1 MDPTHYVSP
10 PPSGMPLGL
19 GSAFAAL
26 PPPPPLPVDQR
37 THEGRYV
44 WDPTRLH
51 PIHAPH
57 PGLGIGGGSPALE
70 LPPLVGG
77 RLGAAP
83 LGSTV
88 PGELAAP
95 PPPPYRIPPYME
107 HLYQSLHTSPQASL
121 RGLSPLEGRGLAV
134 STDYIGMS
142 GLATTRLSDP
152 HLLPS
157 STLTSTDLPSF
168 IDGSRLPSPRPSL
181 RQSRKRALSSSPY
194 SDSFDIN
201 SMIRFSPNSLVSI
214 MNGSRSS
221 SASGSYGHLSAGE
234 RLYFPS
240 GAISPAL
247 GMHPGVGA
255 ATHLQQLQAH
265 LMRGASLP
273 SSPFLAP
280 SPLLQHGAPPPS
292 HQSLFSLTSQ
302 PPPPTLPPKNEQ
314 VKKESPTISSTIEE
328 EKGSKEKKEASST
341 TSGACGAVSASA
353 RDDDGLKEEPP
364 DFIETHCHWRE
375 CNKDFNTQDDLVK
388 HLNNDHI
395 HANKKSFV
403 CRWKDCSREEKP
415 FKAQYMLVVHM
426 RRHTGEKP
434 HKCTFEGCY
443 KAYSRLENL
452 KTHLRSHT
460 GEKPYMCE
468 FPGCTK
474 AFSNASDRAKH
485 QNRTHSNEKPY
496 VCKAPGCTKRYTDPS
511 SLRKHVKTVHGADFY
526 ASKKHKGNDH
536 PTNNPGGGGAGK
548 EGGAAHPE
556 GSPHS
561 DGGKGGSLSSPSVK
575 SEDPTSPGQEQHSPQ
590 MDTVVGG
597 GATPMDQSRL
607 LEGPISDNNIS
618 TTGGYESVLE
628 QEEAWDTVED
638 DLEASVDLPVG
649 IAALNGLEGSIG
661 SQVNL
666 QERNLRNR
674 LKNRLQAKGLAN
686 ILPSIPG
693 GPRRTL
699 GSGGVGELSQ
709 RITDLKMTGGLT
721 TPQQSRKTLIDLNF
735 RAGQTALQNNRRDS
749 NSTVS
754 TYYGSM
760 RSDSS
765 LHPAS
770 RRSSEVS
777 QVSAASMGR
786 QNMVP
791 SPYDPISLGS
801 SRRSSENSNFN
812 MAGIAQSMSSHLA
825 KLQRRAMATSELYN
839 TSNLVVQTQNMSLSQ
854 DNLQGGGCGW
864 ANNGSSMGAMSA
876 SMGGSNFNSIGPL
889 GSIDPHHTHH
899 HHSSTHSHGHSS
911 HHQHHQSRCEGP
923 RRASDPVRPLERGL
937 GPEEEGASRLQRHHS
952 YTSFNPRTP
961 LPPITPRHHP
971 NHGLQLDQ
979 VAEDEPI
986 ENKLVLPDDMVHY
999 LNQGTGGEKS
1009 KCDPKDTR
1017 RQSNG
1022 TPNTL
1027 PSQQMPSP
1035 AYSSQPV
1042 PSPAYSN
1049 QPMISPAYSNQPMPS
1064 PANPYQYPQASP
1076 GYSIPSPA
1084 HGYGGVA
1091 MQPQVPPQQQ
1101 FSSGLPAPGMAQ
1113 GFNQISQQYHHQ
1125 QPIPQGY
1132 MQQQQQQYP
1141 QQQYTQQQGQMMGQ
1155 HVYNPM
1161 MQQQQQQQGR
1171 YGGLGLQQGGGGYG
1185 MGQGGYGP
1193 VHACG
1198 HLAPP
1203 NLPTQ
1208 AYQAP
1213 CAGCQGRGGNMT
1225 GDMSA
1230 YQGQHGPVASWH
1242 GSHSQMNM
1250 NQFQGSQQYGPQP
1263 QGTQQQ
1269 QQQQGIQ
1276 QQQGPQQ
1283 QQMGMMGNQA
1293 PMGYLGMG
1301 HQYQNPMMMPMPYS
1315 ASMSG
1320 DVQCRDVSQSS
1331 QSKGGKSRTS
1341 PKGSSVVVT
1350 NDPAACGTPSGTVS
1364 GAAATPAT
1372 SKTVQPQ
1379 PPDTPDTVAAA
1390 AAATLPPGT
1399 PVPAAVINPAGDTAC
1414 GDTKAGEDGSAVD
1427 SKSNNKNFM
1436 KPDTYQRTLE
1446 YVQQCQ
1452 SWSSTVVKEEV
1463 TSTTDQKPK
1472 LNPNGTVAGYS
1483 GPPPQSGLFP
1493 SQPPPPPPPPQQQTS
1508 TATHSTSRFATPLP
1522 SALAETSNMVINDMT
1537 SSLTSLQE
1545 ENKYLQ
1551 LIQ

>member
-1 MDPTHYVSP
+1 
-10 PPSGMPLGL
+10 
-19 GSAFAAL
+19 
-26 PPPPPLPVDQR
+26 
-37 THEGRYV
+37 
-44 WDPTRLH
+44 
-51 PIHAPH
+51 
-57 PGLGIGGGSPALE
+57 
-70 LPPLVGG
+70 
-77 RLGAAP
+77 
-83 LGSTV
+83 
-88 PGELAAP
+88 
-95 PPPPYRIPPYME
+95 ME

-121 RGLSPLEGRGLAV
+121 RGLSPLEGRGLSV
-134 STDYIGMS
+134 GSEYLGMS
-142 GLATTRLSDP
+142 GLASTRLSEP
-152 HLLPS
+152 HLLPP
-157 STLTSTDLPSF
+157 STLTSSDLPSF
-168 IDGSRLPSPRPSL
+168 LDGSRLPSPRPSL

-221 SASGSYGHLSAGE
+221 SASGSYGHLSAG
-234 RLYFPS
+234 
-240 GAISPAL
+240 AISPAL

-273 SSPFLAP
+273 GSPFLAP
-280 SPLLQHGAPPPS
+280 SPLLQHSPS
-292 HQSLFSLTSQ
+292 TLATHQSLFSLSSQ
-302 PPPPTLPPKNEQ
+302 PTLPTGPPKTETE
-314 VKKESPTISSTIEE
+314 KKASPTISSTMEE
-328 EKGSKEKKEASST
+328 DKSSKVKKEASST
-341 TSGACGAVSASA
+341 TPSGACGTVSASA

-468 FPGCTK
+468 FPGCSK

-536 PTNNPGGGGAGK
+536 PSANSGGGGGGK
-548 EGGAAHPE
+548 DGGAAHPE

-575 SEDPTSPGQEQHSPQ
+575 SEEPTSPGQEHSPN
-590 MDTVVGG
+590 MDTVTVG

-607 LEGPISDNNIS
+607 LDGPISDNNIT

-628 QEEAWDTVED
+628 REEVWDAVED
-638 DLEASVDLPVG
+638 DLDASVDLPVG
-649 IAALNGLEGSIG
+649 VAALHDLEGSVG
-661 SQVNL
+661 GQVNL

-686 ILPSIPG
+686 ILPNIPI
-693 GPRRTL
+693 GPRRST
-699 GSGGVGELSQ
+699 SSGVGELSQ
-709 RITDLKMTGGLT
+709 RITDLKMNG
-721 TPQQSRKTLIDLNF
+721 PQQVRKNLIDLQF
-735 RAGQTALQNNRRDS
+735 RPGQTMLHTNRRDS

-765 LHPAS
+765 LHPNS

-777 QVSAASMGR
+777 QVSGASMGR

-854 DNLQGGGCGW
+854 DNLQGGWG
-864 ANNGSSMGAMSA
+864 NNTMGSMSA
-876 SMGGSNFNSIGPL
+876 SMAGNNHFGSAGPL
-889 GSIDPHHTHH
+889 GPLD
-899 HHSSTHSHGHSS
+899 
-911 HHQHHQSRCEGP
+911 HHQNRCEGP
-923 RRASDPVRPLERGL
+923 RRASDPVRPLDRG
-937 GPEEEGASRLQRHHS
+937 GVSGGEDGAHRLQRHHS

-961 LPPITPRHHP
+961 LPPITPRHP

-986 ENKLVLPDDMVHY
+986 ENKLVLPDDMVNY
-999 LNQGTGGEKS
+999 LNLKGNGDK
-1009 KCDPKDTR
+1009 KPDPKEIR
-1017 RQSNG
+1017 RQGG

-1035 AYSSQPV
+1035 AYSGQPM

-1049 QPMISPAYSNQPMPS
+1049 QPMISPAYSNQPMQS
-1064 PANPYQYPQASP
+1064 PASNYQYPQASP
-1076 GYSIPSPA
+1076 GYSVPSPA
-1084 HGYGGVA
+1084 HPHGYNSA
-1091 MQPQVPPQQQ
+1091 TMQSPIPQQQ
-1101 FSSGLPAPGMAQ
+1101 FSAPIPPASVGPAQ
-1113 GFNQISQQYHHQ
+1113 AFNQMSQAY
-1125 QPIPQGY
+1125 
-1132 MQQQQQQYP
+1132 QQQQPMTQNYPMQHQYS
-1141 QQQYTQQQGQMMGQ
+1141 QQQYQQQQGQQMMGQ
-1155 HVYNPM
+1155 HMYGSM
-1161 MQQQQQQQGR
+1161 MQQQQQQHGR
-1171 YGGLGLQQGGGGYG
+1171 YGGIGGQQGGPGYV

-1193 VHACG
+1193 VHICG

-1203 NLPTQ
+1203 NLPTP

-1213 CAGCQGRGGNMT
+1213 CAGCHNRGGSAMA
-1225 GDMSA
+1225 GDMVAA
-1230 YQGQHGPVASWH
+1230 YQGQQGPMSNW
-1242 GSHSQMNM
+1242 
-1250 NQFQGSQQYGPQP
+1250 QGSQMSMNQYQGPQQYG
-1263 QGTQQQ
+1263 
-1269 QQQQGIQ
+1269 
-1276 QQQGPQQ
+1276 GPQQ
-1283 QQMGMMGNQA
+1283 QQMNMMVNQGA
-1293 PMGYLGMG
+1293 MGYMSMG
-1301 HQYQNPMMMPMPYS
+1301 SQYQNSMMPMSYPGS
-1315 ASMSG
+1315 LGG

-1331 QSKGGKSRTS
+1331 QT
-1341 PKGSSVVVT
+1341 KGSKSKAAAK
-1350 NDPAACGTPSGTVS
+1350 NSNNANAIACGTASGTSSAAVVNNNTIQQPTATAVS
-1364 GAAATPAT
+1364 DAATPVP
-1372 SKTVQPQ
+1372 S
-1379 PPDTPDTVAAA
+1379 
-1390 AAATLPPGT
+1390 T
-1399 PVPAAVINPAGDTAC
+1399 PVDSKPSDTQAGDTNC
-1414 GDTKAGEDGSAVD
+1414 MDTKGNS
-1427 SKSNNKNFM
+1427 KNFM

-1472 LNPNGTVAGYS
+1472 LNPNGTVAGYT
-1483 GPPPQSGLFP
+1483 GPGS
-1493 SQPPPPPPPPQQQTS
+1493 QTS
-1508 TATHSTSRFATPLP
+1508 VLPPSIQQPTQQPTMQGTSRFATPLP
-1522 SALAETSNMVINDMT
+1522 VALAETSNMVINDMS

-1551 LIQ
+1551 MIQ

>member
-1 MDPTHYVSP
+1 MDPAHYGV
-10 PPSGMPLGL
+10 PLGL

-37 THEGRYV
+37 THEGRYI
-44 WDPTRLH
+44 WDPAARLH
-51 PIHAPH
+51 SLHAPH
-57 PGLGIGGGSPALE
+57 HGYVLLEDRDPHHLRLGVSGGSPSLE
-70 LPPLVGG
+70 LPLVGG

-83 LGSTV
+83 LG
-88 PGELAAP
+88 AAP
-95 PPPPYRIPPYME
+95 GDLPAPPHPPYRIPPYME
-107 HLYQSLHTSPQASL
+107 HLYQSLHTSPQPTL
-121 RGLSPLEGRGLAV
+121 RGLSPLEGRGLSVAG
-134 STDYIGMS
+134 TDYLGMS
-142 GLATTRLSDP
+142 GLAATRLSDP
-152 HLLPS
+152 HLVPS
-157 STLTSTDLPSF
+157 STLTSADLQPY
-168 IDGSRLPSPRPSL
+168 IDGSRLTSPRPSL

-221 SASGSYGHLSAGE
+221 SASGSYGHLSAD
-234 RLYFPS
+234 YFMNDLTFP

-273 SSPFLAP
+273 GSPFLAP
-280 SPLLQHGAPPPS
+280 SPLLQHSPS
-292 HQSLFSLTSQ
+292 TLTTHQSLFSLSSQ
-302 PPPPTLPPKNEQ
+302 PTLPPLPAKAEVWQ
-314 VKKESPTISSTIEE
+314 PQLGEKKEEPAISSTMEE
-328 EKGSKEKKEASST
+328 DKNGAKVKKEASST
-341 TSGACGAVSASA
+341 TSGACSVSAAA
-353 RDDDGLKEEPP
+353 RGDDDGLKEEPP
-364 DFIETHCHWRE
+364 DFIETHCHWKE

-536 PTNNPGGGGAGK
+536 PSANPGSGGGGK
-548 EGGAAHPE
+548 DGGTAHPE

-561 DGGKGGSLSSPSVK
+561 DGGKAGSLSSPS
-575 SEDPTSPGQEQHSPQ
+575 EPTSPGEQHSPN

-597 GATPMDQSRL
+597 TTPMDQSRL
-607 LEGPISDNNIS
+607 LDGPISDNNV
-618 TTGGYESVLE
+618 TTTAGYEASLD
-628 QEEAWDTVED
+628 QEEVWDAVED
-638 DLEASVDLPVG
+638 DLDASVDLPVG
-649 IAALNGLEGSIG
+649 VAALNGLDGSMSGQI
-661 SQVNL
+661 NL

-686 ILPSIPG
+686 ILPNLPG
-693 GPRRTL
+693 GPRHS
-699 GSGGVGELSQ
+699 SGNGVGELSQ
-709 RITDLKMTGGLT
+709 RITDLKMSGSLT
-721 TPQQSRKTLIDLNF
+721 TPQQARKNLIDLHF
-735 RAGQTALQNNRRDS
+735 RPGQTLLQNNRRDS

-760 RSDSS
+760 RSDS
-765 LHPAS
+765 LHPNS
-770 RRSSEVS
+770 RRCSEIS

-801 SRRSSENSNFN
+801 SRRSSENSNYN

-825 KLQRRAMATSELYN
+825 KLQRRAMATNELYN

-854 DNLQGGGCGW
+854 DNLQGGWG
-864 ANNGSSMGAMSA
+864 ANMMGMGA
-876 SMGGSNFNSIGPL
+876 SMGGGHFGPAGPMGRL
-889 GSIDPHHTHH
+889 D
-899 HHSSTHSHGHSS
+899 
-911 HHQHHQSRCEGP
+911 HQNRSDGP
-923 RRASDPVRPLERGL
+923 RRASDPVRPLERGM
-937 GPEEEGASRLQRHHS
+937 GMAEDGQRLQRHHS
-952 YTSFNPRTP
+952 YSTFNPRTP
-961 LPPITPRHHP
+961 LPPITPRHP

-986 ENKLVLPDDMVHY
+986 ENKLVLPDDMVDY
-999 LNQGTGGEKS
+999 LNQKGNGEKMKS
-1009 KCDPKDTR
+1009 DTKDSR
-1017 RQSNG
+1017 RQGN
-1022 TPNTL
+1022 TPNHL
-1027 PSQQMPSP
+1027 HNQQMASP
-1035 AYSSQPV
+1035 AYSGNPM

-1049 QPMISPAYSNQPMPS
+1049 QPMLSPAYSNQPMPS
-1064 PANPYQYPQASP
+1064 PASNYQYPQPSP

-1084 HGYGGVA
+1084 HPHGYGNQSMPGGG
-1091 MQPQVPPQQQ
+1091 PQQQ
-1101 FSSGLPAPGMAQ
+1101 FNNPMPSPAPAAPAQ
-1113 GFNQISQQYHHQ
+1113 AYNQMSPAYPQQAMTANYQMPHQ
-1125 QPIPQGY
+1125 QQGPQY
-1132 MQQQQQQYP
+1132 AQQQY
-1141 QQQYTQQQGQMMGQ
+1141 QQQGQMMGQ
-1155 HVYNPM
+1155 HMYGPM
-1161 MQQQQQQQGR
+1161 MQQQAR
-1171 YGGLGLQQGGGGYG
+1171 YNGMIGPQGGGGYG
-1185 MGQGGYGP
+1185 MGQGNYGP

-1203 NLPTQ
+1203 NLPPQ

-1213 CAGCQGRGGNMT
+1213 CGGCQNRGGNTM
-1225 GDMSA
+1225 GDMNN
-1230 YQGQHGPVASWH
+1230 YQGQQASMGNW
-1242 GSHSQMNM
+1242 
-1250 NQFQGSQQYGPQP
+1250 QGSQMSVNQYPGQ
-1263 QGTQQQ
+1263 QYSSQQQ
-1269 QQQQGIQ
+1269 LN
-1276 QQQGPQQ
+1276 
-1283 QQMGMMGNQA
+1283 MMGQGG
-1293 PMGYLGMG
+1293 PMGYMGMG
-1301 HQYQNPMMMPMPYS
+1301 GPYQSPMTPSGGMMPMSYPG
-1315 ASMSG
+1315 SMG
-1320 DVQCRDVSQSS
+1320 NDVQCRDVSQSS
-1331 QSKGGKSRTS
+1331 QTKCGKSKSGGKTNSNNTS
-1341 PKGSSVVVT
+1341 VSAANIPGGITSNDGGAVNNVQQQPTAVDTGTAVSVSNAVVDT
-1350 NDPAACGTPSGTVS
+1350 KPSE
-1364 GAAATPAT
+1364 
-1372 SKTVQPQ
+1372 
-1379 PPDTPDTVAAA
+1379 
-1390 AAATLPPGT
+1390 
-1399 PVPAAVINPAGDTAC
+1399 
-1414 GDTKAGEDGSAVD
+1414 TKAGETKSVD
-1427 SKSNNKNFM
+1427 TKSNCKNFM

-1472 LNPNGTVAGYS
+1472 LNPNGTVAGYT
-1483 GPPPQSGLFP
+1483 GPGSQGTLNASVTQQPTPQLPPQG
-1493 SQPPPPPPPPQQQTS
+1493 
-1508 TATHSTSRFATPLP
+1508 TSRFATPLP
-1522 SALAETSNMVINDMT
+1522 VALAETSNMVINDMT

-1551 LIQ
+1551 MMQ

>member
-1 MDPTHYVSP
+1 
-10 PPSGMPLGL
+10 
-19 GSAFAAL
+19 
-26 PPPPPLPVDQR
+26 
-37 THEGRYV
+37 
-44 WDPTRLH
+44 
-51 PIHAPH
+51 
-57 PGLGIGGGSPALE
+57 
-70 LPPLVGG
+70 
-77 RLGAAP
+77 
-83 LGSTV
+83 
-88 PGELAAP
+88 
-95 PPPPYRIPPYME
+95 ME
-107 HLYQSLHTSPQASL
+107 HLYQSLHTSPQPSI

-134 STDYIGMS
+134 GGDYIGMS

-234 RLYFPS
+234 RLYLPT

-273 SSPFLAP
+273 GSPFLAP
-280 SPLLQHGAPPPS
+280 SPLLQHGAPVPS
-292 HQSLFSLTSQ
+292 HQNLFSLSSQ

-314 VKKESPTISSTIEE
+314 VKKESPTISSTMEE
-328 EKGSKEKKEASST
+328 EKGSKVKKEASST

-536 PTNNPGGGGAGK
+536 PTTNPGSGGGGK

-649 IAALNGLEGSIG
+649 VAALNGLEGSMG
-661 SQVNL
+661 GQVSL

-686 ILPSIPG
+686 ILPNIPG
-693 GPRRTL
+693 GPRRTP
-699 GSGGVGELSQ
+699 GGCGGVGELSQ
-709 RITDLKMTGGLT
+709 RITDLKMTGGMT
-721 TPQQSRKTLIDLNF
+721 SSQQARKTLIDLNL
-735 RAGQTALQNNRRDS
+735 RPGHTAVQNNRRDS

-765 LHPAS
+765 IHPAS

-777 QVSAASMGR
+777 QASAASMGR

-854 DNLQGGGCGW
+854 DNLQGGCGW
-864 ANNGSSMGAMSA
+864 TNNSSVAGMSA
-876 SMGGSNFNSIGPL
+876 SMGGTNYSSMGPL
-889 GSIDPHHTHH
+889 GPIDPHTHQH
-899 HHSSTHSHGHSS
+899 HTHSHGHSLHPN
-911 HHQHHQSRCEGP
+911 HHHHHLQNRCEGS

-937 GPEEEGASRLQRHHS
+937 GPGEEGAPRLQRHHS

-999 LNQGTGGEKS
+999 LNQKGNGADKP
-1009 KCDPKDTR
+1009 KCESKDTR
-1017 RQSNG
+1017 RQGSS
-1022 TPNTL
+1022 TPNTM

-1035 AYSSQPV
+1035 AYSTQPM

-1064 PANPYQYPQASP
+1064 PANPYQYPQPSP
-1076 GYSIPSPA
+1076 GYSVPSPA
-1084 HGYGGVA
+1084 HPYGGVA
-1091 MQPQVPPQQQ
+1091 MQTPAPPQQQ
-1101 FSSGLPAPGMAQ
+1101 FSTGLSAPGTAQ
-1113 GFNQISQQYHHQ
+1113 AFNQMSQQYQPQ
-1125 QPIPQGY
+1125 QPVPQGY
-1132 MQQQQQQYP
+1132 MQQQHHHQQYP
-1141 QQQYTQQQGQMMGQ
+1141 QQYTQQQGQQMMGQ

-1171 YGGLGLQQGGGGYG
+1171 YGGLGLQQGASGYG

-1203 NLPTQ
+1203 NLPTP
-1208 AYQAP
+1208 AYQGP
-1213 CAGCQGRGGNMT
+1213 CAGCQGRGGAMP

-1230 YQGQHGPVASWH
+1230 YQGQHGAMASWH
-1242 GSHSQMNM
+1242 GSQMNV
-1250 NQFQGSQQYGPQP
+1250 NQFQAGQQYGPQQQ
-1263 QGTQQQ
+1263 QGAQQ
-1269 QQQQGIQ
+1269 QQQQGSQ
-1276 QQQGPQQ
+1276 QQLGL
-1283 QQMGMMGNQA
+1283 MGGQV
-1293 PMGYLGMG
+1293 PMGGYMGMG
-1301 HQYQNPMMMPMPYS
+1301 HQYQNNMMLPMGYS

-1331 QSKGGKSRTS
+1331 QSKGGKAKTS
-1341 PKGSSVVVT
+1341 PKNSSAIIP
-1350 NDPAACGTPSGTVS
+1350 DPAACGTPGGTLT
-1364 GAAATPAT
+1364 GAAMDAAGTLGT

-1379 PPDTPDTVAAA
+1379 PPATPDTVAAA
-1390 AAATLPPGT
+1390 AGSAAAGPA
-1399 PVPAAVINPAGDTAC
+1399 VAAAAAAVAVAPVAVVNPAVDAAAGDSKAEEDGAAGDTK
-1414 GDTKAGEDGSAVD
+1414 T
-1427 SKSNNKNFM
+1427 NKNFM

-1483 GPPPQSGLFP
+1483 GPAAQAGLFP
-1493 SQPPPPPPPPQQQTS
+1493 PPPPPPPPQQQQQQQAS
-1508 TATHSTSRFATPLP
+1508 AGPQNPSRFATPLP

>member
-1 MDPTHYVSP
+1 
-10 PPSGMPLGL
+10 
-19 GSAFAAL
+19 
-26 PPPPPLPVDQR
+26 
-37 THEGRYV
+37 
-44 WDPTRLH
+44 
-51 PIHAPH
+51 
-57 PGLGIGGGSPALE
+57 
-70 LPPLVGG
+70 
-77 RLGAAP
+77 
-83 LGSTV
+83 
-88 PGELAAP
+88 
-95 PPPPYRIPPYME
+95 ME

-121 RGLSPLEGRGLAV
+121 RGLSPLEGRGLSV
-134 STDYIGMS
+134 GGDYLGMS
-142 GLATTRLSDP
+142 GLAATRLSDP

-168 IDGSRLPSPRPSL
+168 LDGSRLPSPRPSL

-221 SASGSYGHLSAGE
+221 SASGSYGHLSAG
-234 RLYFPS
+234 
-240 GAISPAL
+240 AISPAL

-273 SSPFLAP
+273 GSPFLAP
-280 SPLLQHGAPPPS
+280 SPLLQHTPPTIATHQSIFSLTAQPTLTTAPPP
-292 HQSLFSLTSQ
+292 
-302 PPPPTLPPKNEQ
+302 KAEAE
-314 VKKESPTISSTIEE
+314 KKASPTISSTMEE
-328 EKGSKEKKEASST
+328 DKVASKVKKEASST
-341 TSGACGAVSASA
+341 TSGGACGVVSASSA
-353 RDDDGLKEEPP
+353 RDEDGLKEEPP

-536 PTNNPGGGGAGK
+536 PTTNTGAGAGGK
-548 EGGAAHPE
+548 DGGAAHPE

-575 SEDPTSPGQEQHSPQ
+575 SEEATSPGQEHSPN
-590 MDTVVGG
+590 MDTVVS

-607 LEGPISDNNIS
+607 LDGPISDNNIT
-618 TTGGYESVLE
+618 TTGGYENVLE
-628 QEEAWDTVED
+628 REEVWDAVED
-638 DLEASVDLPVG
+638 DLDASVDLPVG
-649 IAALNGLEGSIG
+649 IAALNGLEGSISG
-661 SQVNL
+661 HINL

-686 ILPSIPG
+686 ILPNIPVG
-693 GPRRTL
+693 ARRST
-699 GSGGVGELSQ
+699 SSGVGELSQ
-709 RITDLKMTGGLT
+709 RITELKMNGGMT
-721 TPQQSRKTLIDLNF
+721 TPQQARKNLLDLHF
-735 RAGQTALQNNRRDS
+735 RPGQTMLQNNRRDS

-765 LHPAS
+765 LHPNS

-777 QVSAASMGR
+777 QVSAASMSR
-786 QNMVP
+786 QNMVS

-825 KLQRRAMATSELYN
+825 KLQRRAIGNGELYN

-854 DNLQGGGCGW
+854 DNLQGGGW
-864 ANNGSSMGAMSA
+864 ANTNNMGAMSA
-876 SMGGSNFNSIGPL
+876 SMAGTNFGAMGPL
-889 GSIDPHHTHH
+889 GPVDP
-899 HHSSTHSHGHSS
+899 
-911 HHQHHQSRCEGP
+911 QSRCEGP
-923 RRASDPVRPLERGL
+923 RRASDPVRPLDRGM
-937 GPEEEGASRLQRHHS
+937 GMGEDGSRRLHRHHS
-952 YTSFNPRTP
+952 YNTFNPRTP
-961 LPPITPRHHP
+961 LPPITPRHP

-986 ENKLVLPDDMVHY
+986 ENKLVLPDDMVNY
-999 LNQGTGGEKS
+999 LNLKGNGDNLKS
-1009 KCDPKDTR
+1009 DSKETR
-1017 RQSNG
+1017 RQGG
-1022 TPNTL
+1022 TPNHML
-1027 PSQQMPSP
+1027 NQQMPSP
-1035 AYSSQPV
+1035 AYSGQPI

-1049 QPMISPAYSNQPMPS
+1049 QPLISPAYSSQPMQS
-1064 PANPYQYPQASP
+1064 PASNYQYPQASP
-1076 GYSIPSPA
+1076 GYSVPSPA
-1084 HGYGGVA
+1084 HPHGYNGGP
-1091 MQPQVPPQQQ
+1091 MQSPAPQQ
-1101 FSSGLPAPGMAQ
+1101 FNASMTPNPAGPAQ
-1113 GFNQISQQYHHQ
+1113 AFNQMSQTY
-1125 QPIPQGY
+1125 
-1132 MQQQQQQYP
+1132 QQQQQPMPQNYSMQQHQQGQQYS
-1141 QQQYTQQQGQMMGQ
+1141 QQQYQQGQQMMGQ
-1155 HVYNPM
+1155 HMYGNM
-1161 MQQQQQQQGR
+1161 MQQQGR
-1171 YGGLGLQQGGGGYG
+1171 YGGMGNPQGGAGYG
-1185 MGQGGYGP
+1185 MGQGSYGP

-1203 NLPTQ
+1203 NLPTP

-1213 CAGCQGRGGNMT
+1213 CTGCQSRGGSAMA

-1230 YQGQHGPVASWH
+1230 YQGQ
-1242 GSHSQMNM
+1242 GSISNWQGSQMNM
-1250 NQFQGSQQYGPQP
+1250 NQYQGQYGP
-1263 QGTQQQ
+1263 QQQ
-1269 QQQQGIQ
+1269 QQQMNMMPAQG
-1276 QQQGPQQ
+1276 
-1283 QQMGMMGNQA
+1283 
-1293 PMGYLGMG
+1293 PMGYMGMSG
-1301 HQYQNPMMMPMPYS
+1301 QYQNSMMPTGGIMPLAYPG
-1315 ASMSG
+1315 SMGG

-1331 QSKGGKSRTS
+1331 QTKGVKSKTGGKNNN
-1341 PKGSSVVVT
+1341 G
-1350 NDPAACGTPSGTVS
+1350 NAASATCGTSNSTVDAGVGTRQQ
-1364 GAAATPAT
+1364 TPAT
-1372 SKTVQPQ
+1372 VATAVSDVTVPI
-1379 PPDTPDTVAAA
+1379 
-1390 AAATLPPGT
+1390 PGT
-1399 PVPAAVINPAGDTAC
+1399 PVDSKPSDSKT
-1414 GDTKAGEDGSAVD
+1414 VD
-1427 SKSNNKNFM
+1427 SKCVDSKANSKTFM

-1463 TSTTDQKPK
+1463 SSTTDQKPK
-1472 LNPNGTVAGYS
+1472 LNPNGTVAGYAEPS
-1483 GPPPQSGLFP
+1483 SQSTVLPQSAQ
-1493 SQPPPPPPPPQQQTS
+1493 QPAMQG
-1508 TATHSTSRFATPLP
+1508 TSRFATPLP
-1522 SALAETSNMVINDMT
+1522 VALAETSNMVINDMT

>member
-1 MDPTHYVSP
+1 M
-10 PPSGMPLGL
+10 
-19 GSAFAAL
+19 SA
-26 PPPPPLPVDQR
+26 Q
-37 THEGRYV
+37 
-44 WDPTRLH
+44 
-51 PIHAPH
+51 
-57 PGLGIGGGSPALE
+57 E
-70 LPPLVGG
+70 L
-77 RLGAAP
+77 
-83 LGSTV
+83 
-88 PGELAAP
+88 
-95 PPPPYRIPPYME
+95 
-107 HLYQSLHTSPQASL
+107 
-121 RGLSPLEGRGLAV
+121 GRGNV
-134 STDYIGMS
+134 
-142 GLATTRLSDP
+142 DP
-152 HLLPS
+152 RRPSHLCPA
-157 STLTSTDLPSF
+157 
-168 IDGSRLPSPRPSL
+168 GSRLPSPRPSL

-221 SASGSYGHLSAGE
+221 SASGSYGHLSAG
-234 RLYFPS
+234 
-240 GAISPAL
+240 AISPAL

-273 SSPFLAP
+273 GSPFLAP
-280 SPLLQHGAPPPS
+280 SPLLQHSPS
-292 HQSLFSLTSQ
+292 TLATHQSLFSLSSQ
-302 PPPPTLPPKNEQ
+302 PPLPTAPPKPEGE
-314 VKKESPTISSTIEE
+314 KKASPAISSTMEE
-328 EKGSKEKKEASST
+328 DKGSKVKKEASST
-341 TSGACGAVSASA
+341 TSGACGTVSASA

-536 PTNNPGGGGAGK
+536 PTTNPGGGGK
-548 EGGAAHPE
+548 DGGAAHPE

-575 SEDPTSPGQEQHSPQ
+575 SEDPTSPGQEHSPN

-597 GATPMDQSRL
+597 TTPMDQSRL
-607 LEGPISDNNIS
+607 LDGPISDNNIT
-618 TTGGYESVLE
+618 TTGGYENILE
-628 QEEAWDTVED
+628 QEEVWDAVED
-638 DLEASVDLPVG
+638 DLDASVDLPVG
-649 IAALNGLEGSIG
+649 VAALNGLEGSISG
-661 SQVNL
+661 QINL

-674 LKNRLQAKGLAN
+674 LKNRLQAKGLSN
-686 ILPSIPG
+686 ILPNIPI
-693 GPRRTL
+693 GPRRST
-699 GSGGVGELSQ
+699 SNGVGELSQ
-709 RITDLKMTGGLT
+709 RITDLKMNGGMT
-721 TPQQSRKTLIDLNF
+721 TSQQARKNLLDLHF
-735 RAGQTALQNNRRDS
+735 RPGQTMLQSNRRDS

-765 LHPAS
+765 LHPNS

-777 QVSAASMGR
+777 QVSAASMSR

-825 KLQRRAMATSELYN
+825 KLQRRAMGTSELYN

-854 DNLQGGGCGW
+854 DNLQGGWGTS
-864 ANNGSSMGAMSA
+864 NNMGGMSA
-876 SMGGSNFNSIGPL
+876 SMGGNNFGSMGPL
-889 GSIDPHHTHH
+889 GPVDPLN
-899 HHSSTHSHGHSS
+899 
-911 HHQHHQSRCEGP
+911 RCEGS
-923 RRASDPVRPLERGL
+923 RRASDPVRPLDRGM
-937 GPEEEGASRLQRHHS
+937 GMGEDGGRRLHRHHS
-952 YTSFNPRTP
+952 YNSFNPRTP
-961 LPPITPRHHP
+961 LPPITPRHP

-986 ENKLVLPDDMVHY
+986 ENKLVLPDDMVNY
-999 LNQGTGGEKS
+999 LNLKGNGDKLKSDSKENHRQG
-1009 KCDPKDTR
+1009 
-1017 RQSNG
+1017 G
-1022 TPNTL
+1022 TPNPL

-1035 AYSSQPV
+1035 AYSGQPI

-1049 QPMISPAYSNQPMPS
+1049 QPMISPAYSNQPMQS
-1064 PANPYQYPQASP
+1064 PASNYQYAQASP

-1084 HGYGGVA
+1084 HPHGYNNGP
-1091 MQPQVPPQQQ
+1091 MQSPAPQQ
-1101 FSSGLPAPGMAQ
+1101 FSAAMTPNPTGPAQ
-1113 GFNQISQQYHHQ
+1113 TFNQM
-1125 QPIPQGY
+1125 PQTY
-1132 MQQQQQQYP
+1132 QQQQSMPQNYPMQQHQQGHQYP
-1141 QQQYTQQQGQMMGQ
+1141 QQQYQQGQQMMGQ
-1155 HVYNPM
+1155 HMYGTM
-1161 MQQQQQQQGR
+1161 MQQQGR
-1171 YGGLGLQQGGGGYG
+1171 YGSMGNQQGGAAYG
-1185 MGQGGYGP
+1185 MGQGSYGP

-1203 NLPTQ
+1203 NLPTP

-1213 CAGCQGRGGNMT
+1213 CAGCQSRGGSAMA
-1225 GDMSA
+1225 GDMGA
-1230 YQGQHGPVASWH
+1230 YQGQQGAMSNWQ
-1242 GSHSQMNM
+1242 GSQMNM
-1250 NQFQGSQQYGPQP
+1250 NQYQGQQPYGPQ
-1263 QGTQQQ
+1263 QHQQQ
-1269 QQQQGIQ
+1269 INMMATQG
-1276 QQQGPQQ
+1276 
-1283 QQMGMMGNQA
+1283 
-1293 PMGYLGMG
+1293 PMGYMGMG
-1301 HQYQNPMMMPMPYS
+1301 TQYQNSMMPTGGMMPISYPG
-1315 ASMSG
+1315 SMGG

-1331 QSKGGKSRTS
+1331 QTKGGKSKTAA
-1341 PKGSSVVVT
+1341 KNSSGAT
-1350 NDPAACGTPSGTVS
+1350 PAPACGTSNGIASAVVANSIQQTP
-1364 GAAATPAT
+1364 AAAI
-1372 SKTVQPQ
+1372 S
-1379 PPDTPDTVAAA
+1379 DAAA
-1390 AAATLPPGT
+1390 
-1399 PVPAAVINPAGDTAC
+1399 PVPSTPIDSKPSDSKVVDPKC
-1414 GDTKAGEDGSAVD
+1414 VDTKTNS
-1427 SKSNNKNFM
+1427 KNFM

-1463 TSTTDQKPK
+1463 SSTTDQKPK
-1472 LNPNGTVAGYS
+1472 LNPNGTVAGYTEPGS
-1483 GPPPQSGLFP
+1483 QSTVLPQP
-1493 SQPPPPPPPPQQQTS
+1493 APQPAMQG
-1508 TATHSTSRFATPLP
+1508 TSRFATPLP
-1522 SALAETSNMVINDMT
+1522 VALAETSNMVINDMT

-1551 LIQ
+1551 MIQ